1 LIRIS
6 KVYRQFV
13 SLKTINMKTLVKEE
27 YTYVPL
33 TLLIEF
39 CTSFNLLNLTIK
51 EAREIYVEYHKH
63 I

>member
-1 LIRIS
+1 
-6 KVYRQFV
+6 
-13 SLKTINMKTLVKEE
+13 MKTLVKEE